1 MDQLARAKNH
11 LEVLLEQQAVFD
23 DTSSNEYP
31 KGVRSFRS
39 NQSFCELD
47 NKFSLA
53 AEGTY
58 PHTVHTPC
66 GSSRR
71 EAGELVYRSFLHFW
85 KNIEVE
91 SQRELVQ
98 DLTQFASPDNIEE
111 IAQVAYK
118 ALDQTDLAENLGLTC
133 PLQKISFVDV
143 KQVVTNKYKQLYI
156 AFEKSLN

>member
-1 MDQLARAKNH
+1 M
-11 LEVLLEQQAVFD
+11 
-23 DTSSNEYP
+23 
-31 KGVRSFRS
+31 
-39 NQSFCELD
+39 
-47 NKFSLA
+47 
-53 AEGTY
+53 
-58 PHTVHTPC
+58 
-66 GSSRR
+66 
-71 EAGELVYRSFLHFW
+71 YRSFLHFW

-118 ALDQTDLAENLGLTC
+118 ALDQTDLAENLGLAC